1 MLAGLTEFAYRL
13 LSPIEDKNAR
23 IYRYDTVYGQL
34 AAMLV
39 LALICYQFTIVGD
52 SVYMEAIRSFIRNST
67 IFLKLQIIPLP
78 LLSHHDL
85 GCFVNRLCSQQDFW
99 NLSHL
104 LWVIVKALIM
114 SIVVGGYALARERT
128 FYVRTVVTGV
138 LHIMAISQLVIA
150 LITLT
155 LGVLLVL
162 ATLPIAVQIIMGIS
176 LVSLCV
182 LSLMLLFN
190 VVGRIIGACVSGS
203 VFEGVAIMVGA
214 AIICSIFEGI
224 YTL

>member
-13 LSPIEDKNAR
+13 LSPVEDKNAR

-39 LALICYQFTIVGD
+39 LALICYQFTIVGGD

-104 LWVIVKALIM
+104 LWVVVKALIM

-128 FYVRTVVTGV
+128 FYVRTVVTGGTSHHGCQSTGDSFD
-138 LHIMAISQLVIA
+138 HINIGRLISPCHIA
-150 LITLT
+150 D
-155 LGVLLVL
+155 
-162 ATLPIAVQIIMGIS
+162 
-176 LVSLCV
+176 
-182 LSLMLLFN
+182 
-190 VVGRIIGACVSGS
+190 RGANYYG
-203 VFEGVAIMVGA
+203 G
-214 AIICSIFEGI
+214 
-224 YTL
+224 

>member
-23 IYRYDTVYGQL
+23 IYRYDTSYGQL
-34 AAMLV
+34 AFMLV
-39 LALICYQFTIVGD
+39 LALICYQFTLVGD

-67 IFLKLQIIPLP
+67 IFLKLQLIPFP
-78 LLSHHDL
+78 LLPHHDL

-114 SIVVGGYALARERT
+114 SIVVVGYALARERT

-138 LHIMAISQLVIA
+138 LHIMTISQLVTA

-155 LGVLLVL
+155 MGVLLAL

-190 VVGRIIGACVSGS
+190 VVGRIIGACVNGL
-203 VFEGVAIMVGA
+203 VFEGVAVMIGS
-214 AIICSIFEGI
+214 AIICSILEGI